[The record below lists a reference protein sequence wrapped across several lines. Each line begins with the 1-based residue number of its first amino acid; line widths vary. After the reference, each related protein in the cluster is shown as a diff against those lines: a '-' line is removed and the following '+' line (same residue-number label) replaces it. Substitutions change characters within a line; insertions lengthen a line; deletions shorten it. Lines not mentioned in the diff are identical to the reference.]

1 MGHAVVASAGVALGQ
16 PRVPISQAGIR
27 PLQQPVARTVE
38 ALAEA
43 SILDHQFHVGVVKQ
57 QIVVSE
63 WGGIGMIEGRVA
75 RLLKIMEWE
84 FVQLARQVAGSEERF
99 DEILGPVGRAGVA
112 DDPAV
117 DVVDN
122 RPETAWKVRHLVLD
136 DHVETEAL
144 AACHVLIIG
153 SPQDCAPRR

>member
-1 MGHAVVASAGVALGQ
+1 
-16 PRVPISQAGIR
+16 
-27 PLQQPVARTVE
+27 
-38 ALAEA
+38 
-43 SILDHQFHVGVVKQ
+43 
-57 QIVVSE
+57 
-63 WGGIGMIEGRVA
+63 MIERRVA

-112 DDPAV
+112 DNPAV

-122 RPETAWKVRHLVLD
+122 RPETALKIRHLVLD

-144 AACHVLIIG
+144 AVCHALTIG
-153 SPQDCAPRR
+153 SPQDCAPRRSHLCQGVIWDSDPLRCGRVRASCPMCIAPCPGHFA